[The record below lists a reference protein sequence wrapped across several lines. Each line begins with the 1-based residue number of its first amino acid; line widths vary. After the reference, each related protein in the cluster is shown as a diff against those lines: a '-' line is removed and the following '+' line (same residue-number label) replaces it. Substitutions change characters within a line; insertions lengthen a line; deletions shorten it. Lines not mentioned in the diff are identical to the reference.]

1 MKAQHS
7 NEWLLTTANVRWVRK
22 LWAAGRDTV
31 EISRTTGLT
40 EAQAYNLLA
49 FIREQRH
56 AARQRGGARA

>member
-1 MKAQHS
+1 MSAHRNS
-7 NEWLLTTANVRWVRK
+7 EWPFTPTNVRWVRK

-49 FIREQRH
+49 FIREERR
-56 AARQRGGARA
+56 AARRKGGARA

>member
-1 MKAQHS
+1 MKTCAKG
-7 NEWLLTTANVRWVRK
+7 EWPFTTANVRWVRK
-22 LWAAGRDTV
+22 LWDAGRDTV

-56 AARQRGGARA
+56 AARKQGGARA